1 MDEQPKKVIQGL
13 ECCLTRYD
21 KRISKTTITCWKCD
35 VCPYGEQHEGE
46 IICHGER
53 LMRDALSML
62 KAQQPKQVFPIGY
75 VGTSDSQYATC
86 PWCFSR
92 IHSNE
97 SQHYCGH
104 CGKAVKWN
112 A

>member
-1 MDEQPKKVIQGL
+1 MEFNQILNKAVKGLSCCILRDPDDKPKCS
-13 ECCLTRYD
+13 E
-21 KRISKTTITCWKCD
+21 
-35 VCPYGEQHEGE
+35 CPYDGA
-46 IICHGER
+46 CANR
-53 LMRDALSML
+53 LKQDALYL
-62 KAQQPKQVFPIGY
+62 LQKQQKAQQPKQVFPIGY